1 MEPKSASPVR
11 GTRDFGASQMR
22 RRKALFGLI
31 ESAFTRCGYGP
42 LETPAMEQWSILH
55 GKYGEEGDRLIF
67 NVLNSGAFTEGVPSE
82 DWNKLREQPRALLP
96 LLCEKALRYDLTIPL
111 ARYVAANHS
120 KLSFPFK
127 RYQIQ
132 PVWRADRPQ
141 KGRFREFIQCD
152 ADVVGPEIS
161 TFHQAELLGLYRE
174 VLDQL
179 GFENYQIR
187 VNDRRFLNLLAAWGG
202 VPTQVARL
210 GMLLDKLDKQGW
222 VGIQEEILTLGFS
235 PERLNRLQ
243 NLVSKE
249 GSLGQGMSW
258 LDFQAWQLQ
267 ILEEVSSEG
276 QVHMEAQSA
285 LSTTQEVLAFFDQ
298 QQGARSSV
306 LRLDPCLARGID
318 YYTGLVVEVVA
329 PELGL
334 GSLGGGGMY
343 SGLTAMFG
351 YPEWKGMGI
360 SFGAER
366 LLEGMD
372 RLGLWNQNDLR
383 GVDLLCYASD
393 SSMETEAQSWVM
405 AWRAQGLAAD
415 WYPTSGKFK
424 KAAEHAL
431 RSEANWLV
439 VFGEREWS
447 QKEVTLHSPFHQEK
461 HRLSVTDVET
471 FLRNPSH

>member
-1 MEPKSASPVR
+1 MEPRSASPVR

-22 RRKALFGLI
+22 RRKALFSLI
-31 ESAFTRCGYGP
+31 EAAFLRCGYGP
-42 LETPAMEQWSILH
+42 LETPAMEQWSTLH

-67 NVLNSGAFTEGVPSE
+67 NVLNSGAFTEAVPSE
-82 DWNKLREQPRALLP
+82 DWNQLRENPRALLP

-152 ADVVGPEIS
+152 ADIVASEIT

-179 GFENYQIR
+179 GFKNYQIR
-187 VNDRRFLNLLAAWGG
+187 VNDRRFLNLLAVWGR
-202 VPTQVARL
+202 VPGQVARL
-210 GMLLDKLDKQGW
+210 GMLLVKVDKQGW
-222 VGIQEEILTLGFS
+222 DLVQEEILALGFD
-235 PERLNRLQ
+235 RDRLQ
-243 NLVSKE
+243 LFRNLVS
-249 GSLGQGMSW
+249 LGKPSESGMTW
-258 LDFQAWQLQ
+258 KDFQGWWAQVLG
-267 ILEEVSSEG
+267 EVASDEPAAL
-276 QVHMEAQSA
+276 EAQSA
-285 LSTTQEVLAFFDQ
+285 LSSTEEVLRFFDQ
-298 QQGARSSV
+298 QQGLRSAV
-306 LRLDPCLARGID
+306 LRFDPCLARGID

-334 GSLGGGGMY
+334 GSLGGGGLY

-366 LLEGMD
+366 LLEGME
-372 RLGLWNQNDLR
+372 RLGLWDQNNLR
-383 GVDLLCYASD
+383 GLDLICYASD
-393 SSMETEAQSWVM
+393 STMEREAQSWVL

-415 WYPTSGKFK
+415 WFPMSGKYK
-424 KAAEHAL
+424 KATEHAL
-431 RSEANWLV
+431 RSEAAWLV

-447 QKEVTLHSPFHQEK
+447 QKEVTLQSPFHQER
-461 HRLSVTDVET
+461 HRLAVSDVAN
-471 FLRNPSH
+471 FLSQ